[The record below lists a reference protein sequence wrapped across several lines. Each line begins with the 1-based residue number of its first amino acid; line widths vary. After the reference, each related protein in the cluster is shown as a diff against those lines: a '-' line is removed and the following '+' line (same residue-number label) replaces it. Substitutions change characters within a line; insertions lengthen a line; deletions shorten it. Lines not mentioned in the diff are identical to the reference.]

1 MVHSNINSVLS
12 IFNQFRS
19 LFETEL
25 DVLVHTETK
34 IDQFNLNNSSKPYRI
49 DKNKHGRGIV
59 IQIDENKNDIENT
72 FIEIFFRKRN
82 DSL

>member
-12 IFNQFRS
+12 IFNQSRS

-34 IDQFNLNNSSKPYRI
+34 IDQFRI
-49 DKNKHGRGIV
+49 
-59 IQIDENKNDIENT
+59 
-72 FIEIFFRKRN
+72 
-82 DSL
+82 